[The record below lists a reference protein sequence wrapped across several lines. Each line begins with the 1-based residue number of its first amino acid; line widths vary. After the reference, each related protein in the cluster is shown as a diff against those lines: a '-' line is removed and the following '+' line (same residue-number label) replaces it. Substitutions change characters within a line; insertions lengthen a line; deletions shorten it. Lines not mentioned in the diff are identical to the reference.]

1 MCGEKAKLYPSQY
14 DAKGSPPRVRGEG
27 NSSMKCRVHAGITP
41 ACAGRSWGDAVL
53 VDVKQDHPRVCGE
66 KKHRTAY
73 TCRRWGSPPRV
84 RGEEQRIKLLE
95 DLYRITPA
103 CAGRSVTNC
112 HFRFS
117 FWDHPR
123 VCGEKVGLKTGREQH
138 IGSPP
143 RVRGEV
149 SAHWPNF
156 RTTGITPAC
165 AGRR

>member
-14 DAKGSPPRVRGEG
+14 DAKGSPP
-27 NSSMKCRVHAGITP
+27 
-41 ACAGRSWGDAVL
+41 ACAGRRKFLDEVSRPRGDHPRVCGEKLGRCRACRREAGS
-53 VDVKQDHPRVCGE
+53 PRVCGE